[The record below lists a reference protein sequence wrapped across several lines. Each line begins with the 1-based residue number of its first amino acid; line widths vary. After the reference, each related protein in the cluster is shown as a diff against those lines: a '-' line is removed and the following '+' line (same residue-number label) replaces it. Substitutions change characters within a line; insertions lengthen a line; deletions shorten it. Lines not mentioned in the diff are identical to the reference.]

1 MKSVPDFCDEY
12 SDKIQIL
19 QFDFKN
25 FGAVDKFSG
34 EIVTV
39 ECPEDN
45 SLLRRLLG
53 DDGTGKVLV
62 VNGGA
67 SIACAYLGDNL
78 ALLACQNNWA
88 GILINGMVRDV
99 DELAKMQIGI
109 KALGVHPKK
118 SEKRGL
124 GEFGHDIEFGGVK
137 FQAGAFVYSDNNG
150 VIVSSS
156 QLL

>member
-67 SIACAYLGDNL
+67 SSACAYLGDNL

-109 KALGVHPKK
+109 KALGAHPKK
-118 SEKRGL
+118 SEKRDL

-137 FQAGAFVYSDNNG
+137 FQSGAFVYSDNNG

>member
-12 SDKIQIL
+12 PDKIQIL
-19 QFDFKN
+19 QINFKN
-25 FGAVDKFSG
+25 FGAVDKFCG

-53 DDGTGKVLV
+53 EDGTGKVLV

-67 SIACAYLGDNL
+67 SSACAYLGDNL

-109 KALGVHPKK
+109 KALGAHPKK
-118 SEKRGL
+118 SEKRDL

-137 FQAGAFVYSDNNG
+137 FQSGAFVYSDNNG

>member
-53 DDGTGKVLV
+53 EDGTGKVLV

-67 SIACAYLGDNL
+67 SSACAYLGDNL

-109 KALGVHPKK
+109 KALGAHPKK
-118 SEKRGL
+118 SEKRDL

-137 FQAGAFVYSDNNG
+137 FQSGAFVYSDNNG

>member
-19 QFDFKN
+19 QINFKN
-25 FGAVDKFSG
+25 FGALDKFSG

-39 ECPEDN
+39 NCPEDN

-53 DDGTGKVLV
+53 EDGTGKVLV

-67 SIACAYLGDNL
+67 SSACAYLGDNL

-109 KALGVHPKK
+109 KALGAHPKK
-118 SEKRGL
+118 SEKRDL

-137 FQAGAFVYSDNNG
+137 FQSGAFVYSDNNG

>member
-25 FGAVDKFSG
+25 FGALDKFSG

-67 SIACAYLGDNL
+67 SSACAYLGDNL

-109 KALGVHPKK
+109 KALGAHPKK
-118 SEKRGL
+118 SGKRGL

-137 FQAGAFVYSDNNG
+137 FQSGAFVYSDNNG

>member
-1 MKSVPDFCDEY
+1 M
-12 SDKIQIL
+12 
-19 QFDFKN
+19 
-25 FGAVDKFSG
+25 
-34 EIVTV
+34 
-39 ECPEDN
+39 
-45 SLLRRLLG
+45 
-53 DDGTGKVLV
+53 V

-67 SIACAYLGDNL
+67 SSACAYLGDNL

-109 KALGVHPKK
+109 KALGAHPKK

-137 FQAGAFVYSDNNG
+137 FQSGAFVYSDNNLSL
-150 VIVSSS
+150 IHI
-156 QLL
+156 

>member
-25 FGAVDKFSG
+25 FGALDKFSG

-109 KALGVHPKK
+109 KALGAHPKK
-118 SEKRGL
+118 SGKRGL

-137 FQAGAFVYSDNNG
+137 FQSGAFVYSDNNG

>member
-19 QFDFKN
+19 KFDFKN

-53 DDGTGKVLV
+53 EDGTGKVLV

-67 SIACAYLGDNL
+67 SKACAYLGDNL

-109 KALGVHPKK
+109 KALGAHPKK

-137 FQAGAFVYSDNNG
+137 FQSGAFVYSDNNG

>member
-12 SDKIQIL
+12 WDKIQIL
-19 QFDFKN
+19 QFSFKN
-25 FGAVDKFSG
+25 FGAVHAFCG

-45 SLLRRLLG
+45 SFVRQLLKV
-53 DDGTGKVLV
+53 DGTRKVLV
-62 VNGGA
+62 VDGGA
-67 SIACAYLGDNL
+67 SNSCAYLGDNL
-78 ALLACQNNWA
+78 GVLACDNNWE

-99 DELAKMQIGI
+99 DELANIQIGI

-124 GEFGHDIEFGGVK
+124 GKFGHDIEFGGVK
-137 FQAGAFVYSDNNG
+137 FQSGAFVYCDNNG

-156 QLL
+156 QLS

>member
-1 MKSVPDFCDEY
+1 MKSVPDLCDEY

-19 QFDFKN
+19 QINFKN
-25 FGAVDKFSG
+25 FGAVDKFCG

-39 ECPEDN
+39 KCPEDN

-67 SIACAYLGDNL
+67 SSACAYLGDNL

-99 DELAKMQIGI
+99 DELAKMRIGI
-109 KALGVHPKK
+109 KALGAHPKK

-124 GEFGHDIEFGGVK
+124 GEFGDDIEFGGVK
-137 FQAGAFVYSDNNG
+137 FQSGAFVYSDNNG

>member
-1 MKSVPDFCDEY
+1 M
-12 SDKIQIL
+12 
-19 QFDFKN
+19 
-25 FGAVDKFSG
+25 
-34 EIVTV
+34 
-39 ECPEDN
+39 
-45 SLLRRLLG
+45 LRRLLG

-67 SIACAYLGDNL
+67 SSACAYLGDNL
-78 ALLACQNNWA
+78 ALLAYQNNWA

-99 DELAKMQIGI
+99 DELAKIQIGI
-109 KALGVHPKK
+109 KALGAHPKK

-137 FQAGAFVYSDNNG
+137 FQSGAFVYSDNNG

>member
-12 SDKIQIL
+12 PDKIQIL
-19 QFDFKN
+19 QINFKN
-25 FGAVDKFSG
+25 FGAVDKFCG

-53 DDGTGKVLV
+53 EDGTGKVLV

-67 SIACAYLGDNL
+67 SSACAYLGDTL

-88 GILINGMVRDV
+88 GILINGMVRGV

-109 KALGVHPKK
+109 KALGAHPKK

-124 GEFGHDIEFGGVK
+124 GEFGRDIEFGGVK
-137 FQAGAFVYSDNNG
+137 FQSGAFVYSDNNG